1 MIIITTTT
9 GKEGRRHTCP
19 SCSLIRINGVICH
32 EIGCPD
38 AWRDRKR
45 ECKWCGTEFVPE
57 ERHQSTCSEE
67 CYQSYT
73 Q

>member
-9 GKEGRRHTCP
+9 GKQEGRITCP
-19 SCSLIRINGVICH
+19 SCSIIRINGIVCH
-32 EIGCPD
+32 EVRCPD
-38 AWRDRKR
+38 AWRHRKR
-45 ECKWCGTEFVPE
+45 ECKWCGTEFVPA

>member
-9 GKEGRRHTCP
+9 GKEGRHTCP

-38 AWRDRKR
+38 AWRDSKR
-45 ECKWCGTEFVPE
+45 ECKWCSTDFVPE
-57 ERHQSTCSEE
+57 ERNQSTCSEE
-67 CYQSYT
+67 CYQSYAS
-73 Q
+73 

>member
-38 AWRDRKR
+38 AWRDSKR
-45 ECKWCGTEFVPE
+45 ECKWCGTEFVPA

>member
-1 MIIITTTT
+1 MIIMTTTT
-9 GKEGRRHTCP
+9 GKEGRHTCP
-19 SCSLIRINGVICH
+19 SCSLIRINGIVCH
-32 EIGCPD
+32 EVLCPD
-38 AWRDRKR
+38 AWRDHKR
-45 ECKWCGTEFVPE
+45 ECKWCSTDFVPE